1 MKRAI
6 ERFLEW
12 RRAHPLMTLVFL
24 PIDII
29 VWTIIL
35 VVPALVA
42 IILIAFAGWPAKLLG
57 ANDAGVLFFGTVLLG
72 IPSYFIYRHI
82 KRKRT

>member
-1 MKRAI
+1 
-6 ERFLEW
+6 
-12 RRAHPLMTLVFL
+12 MTLVFL
-24 PIDII
+24 PLDII

-35 VVPALVA
+35 VVPALIA

-57 ANDAGVLFFGTVLLG
+57 GNDAEVLLFGAALLG

-82 KRKRT
+82 KRKKNK